1 MDLFFLQV
9 VTQQRCNGHC
19 PCDCPAQQLKQQL
32 RGTLVATQWL
42 GDTALTLP
50 LFRRRSTASSVRA
63 VEPSL
68 SHPPPAPPPP
78 PPAPRP
84 YPSSLISILASVD
97 VKPPPPHPRPPSLSP
112 SLISILASVEVKQNV
127 YGFRCQIPAMS
138 NDTYVIQ
145 DDRHRAL
152 VNKTVPEDENAE
164 HDYAQC
170 TVFKDWNDTQLT
182 NGTRT
187 GNVVPCDAWVY
198 DWTEFDSSFITQ
210 VVHRYSF
217 CFSSSVS
224 VCSGTRC
231 DLASLNS
238 RYMPQNVFFFNLSV
252 SVSVCL
258 PACLSLPPS
267 LLLLFLNLYS
277 YLCARAVARVRA
289 CMCVRACV
297 SVCVY
302 VRACVHACVRV
313 CARTRASYV

>member
-1 MDLFFLQV
+1 MARGHRLSTSIVL
-9 VTQQRCNGHC
+9 NG
-19 PCDCPAQQLKQQL
+19 
-32 RGTLVATQWL
+32 G
-42 GDTALTLP
+42 G
-50 LFRRRSTASSVRA
+50 
-63 VEPSL
+63 
-68 SHPPPAPPPP
+68 
-78 PPAPRP
+78 
-84 YPSSLISILASVD
+84 
-97 VKPPPPHPRPPSLSP
+97 PRPPRSSLSRPLPTLSP
-112 SLISILASVEVKQNV
+112 SLISILASVDVMQNV

-164 HDYAQC
+164 HGYAQC

-187 GNVVPCDAWVY
+187 GDVVPCEAWVY

-224 VCSGTRC
+224 VCSETRC
-231 DLASLNS
+231 DLTSLNCM
-238 RYMPQNVFFFNLSV
+238 YMPQNVFLFVLFFSASV
-252 SVSVCL
+252 SICL
-258 PACLSLPPS
+258 SLCLSLPPP

-277 YLCARAVARVRA
+277 YQCVRASARVRA
-289 CMCVRACV
+289 CMRERVR
-297 SVCVY
+297 